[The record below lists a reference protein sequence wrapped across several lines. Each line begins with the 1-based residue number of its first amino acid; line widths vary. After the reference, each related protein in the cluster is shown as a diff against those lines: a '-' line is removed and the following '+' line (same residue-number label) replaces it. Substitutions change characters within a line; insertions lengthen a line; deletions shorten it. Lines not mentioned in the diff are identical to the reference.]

1 MWCSLS
7 VSFTVC
13 LTHNTHSLYTRNAL
27 CLCLSFSQ
35 KYPSLSLL
43 SSWIVTNT
51 WALWAIIATI
61 VVVTLFRGNNLTALR
76 EELEGSASGMQVRQW
91 GGVCSRRSPQLGGV
105 VDIGLTRDAAG
116 GVVELG
122 YLVR

>member
-13 LTHNTHSLYTRNAL
+13 LTHNTHSLNTKRS
-27 CLCLSFSQ
+27 LSFVAVLSQ
-35 KYPSLSLL
+35 KYDSLSLL
-43 SSWIVTNT
+43 ASWIVATT

-76 EELEGSASGMQVRQW
+76 EELEGSASGMQV
-91 GGVCSRRSPQLGGV
+91 G
-105 VDIGLTRDAAG
+105 AAVG
-116 GVVELG
+116 WWL
-122 YLVR
+122 